1 MNMVNRRLKDLVRYS
16 TSEDVVSALSIIRD
30 TFIQVAEWVRKN
42 KPRDERNLAVFNLLT
57 AVVPYI
63 DLARQHRD
71 GPAPVLA

>member
-63 DLARQHRD
+63 DLARQHRE
-71 GPAPVLA
+71 